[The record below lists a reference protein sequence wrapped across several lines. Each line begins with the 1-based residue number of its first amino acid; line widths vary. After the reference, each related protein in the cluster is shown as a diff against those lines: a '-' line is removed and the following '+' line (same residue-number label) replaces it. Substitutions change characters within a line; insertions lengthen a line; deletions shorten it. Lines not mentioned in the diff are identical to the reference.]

1 MFLFLRLIATLSI
14 SLRENL
20 ESLEFVVRFKRVLKF
35 GSQNLGVLEL
45 WKYLNLAVERY
56 RSFDPVLLSIL

>member
-45 WKYLNLAVERY
+45 WKYLNLAAERY
-56 RSFDPVLLSIL
+56 GSFDPVLLSIL